1 MDVIVAI
8 ICLVVVLSVLVFVH
22 ESGHYLVARA
32 CGVRVT
38 EFMLGLPG
46 PNVGFTWHGT
56 KFGITAVPLGGYARV
71 CGMEA
76 DQESPYLKDVMTY
89 VHTHGNATPQEVAWH
104 LGIPEED
111 ALDALVELT
120 EWGTVQAG
128 KRTSDQLMDRYFA
141 WADDGKGVGAARH
154 VPDPQAFYEAERSV
168 QYRSKGFL
176 KRIAILLAGPGMNLL
191 FAILAF
197 VLVYSVLGFDVVD
210 TATGEVTHVSVPAD
224 TAISA
229 GFNYIGMV
237 FTAIVGL
244 FNPQTAAET
253 VSNSTS
259 VVGIAVMSKVYFE
272 TGVGEAL
279 VFMAMIS
286 VSLGLM
292 NMLPIPPLDGGRFV
306 VEIWQLLTRRP
317 VTTRTLGFISMMGM
331 TLFMLFFLFML
342 NQDIQRFVFG
352 NW

>member
-1 MDVIVAI
+1 MDILITVV
-8 ICLVVVLSVLVFVH
+8 CLVVVLSVLVFIH
-22 ESGHYLVARA
+22 EGGHYLAARA

-56 KFGITAVPLGGYARV
+56 KFGVTAVPLGGYARV

-76 DQESPYLKDVMTY
+76 DEESPFLKDAMTY
-89 VHTHGNATPQEVAWH
+89 VHRHGSATA
-104 LGIPEED
+104 
-111 ALDALVELT
+111 VELARYLGT
-120 EWGTVQAG
+120 DEDGALAALIELDEWGTVKAG
-128 KRTSDQLMDRYFA
+128 KRTDDKYYDLYYA
-141 WADDGKGVGAARH
+141 VADDGRGVGAARE
-154 VPDPQAFYEAERSV
+154 VPDPKAFYEAERSV

-176 KRIAILLAGPGMNLL
+176 KRIFILLAGPGMNLL

-197 VLVYSVLGFDVVD
+197 VLIYSVMGFDVIDNV
-210 TATGEVTHVSVPAD
+210 TQEITHVTVSVDRAV
-224 TAISA
+224 TA

-237 FTAIVGL
+237 FMAILGL
-244 FNPQTAAET
+244 FNPQTAADT

-259 VVGIAVMSKVYFE
+259 VVGIAVLSKAYFE
-272 TGVGEAL
+272 AGFENAL
-279 VFMAMIS
+279 MFMAMIS

-292 NMLPIPPLDGGRFV
+292 NMLPIPPLDGGRFL
-306 VEIWQLLTRRP
+306 VEIWQLVTRRA
-317 VTTRTLGFISMMGM
+317 VSTNTLGFISLMGM